1 MVESYLRQ
9 SPLAPLG
16 LLARAAADADAGVTL
31 CERPFRHQVN
41 LRGDA
46 AVAKAAGIALPTKP
60 NTASE
65 NALWLGPDE
74 WLITGDTDPAPALR
88 EALKGLH
95 ATVTDVSEARA
106 VIGLSGP
113 HARDVLA
120 KGCPLDLHPRE
131 FGLGRCAQSIL
142 AQAAVILHQKDAAP
156 TYDIYVARSYAGY
169 LWAWLEDAAAEYGLA
184 VSAG

>member
-16 LLARAAADADAGVTL
+16 LLARAAPDTDAGVTL

-41 LRGDA
+41 LRGGA
-46 AVAKAAGIALPTKP
+46 AVARAAGIALPREP
-60 NTASE
+60 NTATE

-74 WLITGDTDPAPALR
+74 WLICGDSDPAPALR
-88 EALKGLH
+88 EAVKGLH
-95 ATVTDVSEARA
+95 GTVTDVGEGRA

-131 FGLGRCAQSIL
+131 FRPGRCAQSIL
-142 AQAAVILHQKDAAP
+142 AQAAIILHQRDATP
-156 TYDIYVARSYAGY
+156 SYDIHVARSYAGY
-169 LWAWLEDAAAEYGLA
+169 LWSWLEDAAAEYGLA

>member
-16 LLARAAADADAGVTL
+16 LLARAVPDAAGITL
-31 CERPFRHQVN
+31 CERPFRHRVN
-41 LRGDA
+41 LRGGADVA
-46 AVAKAAGIALPTKP
+46 EAVGPALPSQP
-60 NTASE
+60 NTATES
-65 NALWLGPDE
+65 ALWLGPDE
-74 WLITGDTDPAPALR
+74 WLICGDTDPAPALL
-88 EALKGLH
+88 EAVKGLH

-131 FGLGRCAQSIL
+131 FGPGRCAQSVLGQVAI
-142 AQAAVILHQKDAAP
+142 ILHQRDATP
-156 TYDIYVARSYAGY
+156 TYDIHVARSYAGY
-169 LWAWLEDAAAEYGLA
+169 LWTWLEDAAEEYGLA
-184 VSAG
+184 VSAD